1 MKLNDIVVDKNALGK
16 IVGKTTSGNW
26 IVEWAL
32 EGDLEAFLE
41 ENLYL
46 VEDSS
51 ESSEN

>member
-1 MKLNDIVVDKNALGK
+1 VKYGDIVVDKNALGK
-16 IVGKTTSGNW
+16 IVGKTTTGKW

-32 EGDLEAFLE
+32 EGDFQDFLE

-46 VEDSS
+46 VESNN